1 MIERIENKILELKQL
16 DKEYR
21 IFGSNEHKYEF
32 KSPITKYE
40 LNLFQELYEIELPEQ
55 YRNFILHFGSEGCG
69 PHYGL
74 IPIEQAVKNQKGQPQ
89 DAEFI
94 AVSKPFKFK
103 EFWNQQYTNGDY
115 GAWETNYFKAH
126 WIDGALRISHE
137 GCGYY
142 TLLIVTGNEKGNI
155 WKDARAS
162 DGGIY
167 PDGHYQA
174 VEKTTFEEW
183 YLNWLN
189 KSIDKIK
196 KTGNT

>member
-1 MIERIENKILELKQL
+1 MIERLANKILELKQL
-16 DKEYR
+16 DKEHR
-21 IFGSNEHKYEF
+21 TFGSKEHKYKF
-32 KSPITKYE
+32 KSPITKNE

-74 IPIEQAVKNQKGQPQ
+74 IPLEQAVKNQKGQPQ

-103 EFWNQQYTNGDY
+103 EFWNQQYTKGDY
-115 GAWETNYFKAH
+115 GVWETNYFKAH

-155 WKDARAS
+155 WKLS
-162 DGGIY
+162 LI
-167 PDGHYQA
+167 H
-174 VEKTTFEEW
+174 
-183 YLNWLN
+183 
-189 KSIDKIK
+189 I
-196 KTGNT
+196 